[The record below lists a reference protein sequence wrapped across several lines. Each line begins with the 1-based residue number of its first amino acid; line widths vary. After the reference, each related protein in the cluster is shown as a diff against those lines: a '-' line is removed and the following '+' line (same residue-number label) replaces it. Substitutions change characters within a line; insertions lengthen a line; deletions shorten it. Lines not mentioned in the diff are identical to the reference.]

1 MASSLARYLRFY
13 KNRTDLI
20 LILVT
25 AIVVYLPNSVVQNP
39 SGWSLRVHEQSP
51 PSPGKILPCEER
63 KIVEKPAPTRALGL
77 WDPGCRKNSVQKY

>member
-20 LILVT
+20 LILLT

-39 SGWSLRVHEQSP
+39 SGWSLRVHEESP
-51 PSPGKILPCEER
+51 PSPGKILLCEER
-63 KIVEKPAPTRALGL
+63 KIVEKLAHRPLVYRTLAARNTL
-77 WDPGCRKNSVQKY
+77 SKY